1 MARRMSSRSR
11 RPSFSRDL
19 FTHERARKSPREES
33 APVRRR
39 DIQLAIRAARC
50 VFIHNVGRRAEM
62 GRGRDEE
69 TLKSHFNE
77 KGKSR
82 ITALPLPDD
91 GAVPAGT
98 ADR

>member
-1 MARRMSSRSR
+1 M
-11 RPSFSRDL
+11 
-19 FTHERARKSPREES
+19 
-33 APVRRR
+33 
-39 DIQLAIRAARC
+39 
-50 VFIHNVGRRAEM
+50 FIHNRCRDETRRDET
-62 GRGRDEE
+62 RRDEE

-98 ADR
+98 GRPLISERFVMRYPRERGRLAVIREYVAVAVDPIQPDAR

>member
-1 MARRMSSRSR
+1 MDARENYCEGISQYIKEYKLQFAFAHRVARSSITS
-11 RPSFSRDL
+11 PLSRD
-19 FTHERARKSPREES
+19 
-33 APVRRR
+33 
-39 DIQLAIRAARC
+39 
-50 VFIHNVGRRAEM
+50 
-62 GRGRDEE
+62 E

-98 ADR
+98 GNR